1 MIKFIESDEHEICLT
16 GFGGVGKSLIAS
28 MLYDVAK
35 DNGLRCC
42 FVSPTNKAK
51 LVIASKGDSNRNAST
66 IHSLLN
72 LRPNLDILEFD
83 ATDLQF
89 DFGFIKSTSNDY
101 NILIVDECSMINDEL
116 YEVLKDKFKNS
127 HIVYS
132 GDSQQLSPVKQKS
145 IAKPFK
151 CRTLT
156 LTKIYRQKESALQK
170 VLNYLRKKPLYKFKN
185 VSDDNG
191 NIIVYNNL
199 KEMLNNHAGLF
210 KIAED
215 FNDKNLV
222 KLVTYTNKR
231 ITALNT
237 YIRKCIYPTNAEY
250 QIREV
255 LTGYDTCNIGNH
267 TIENSKDYIV
277 KNIVKTN
284 LYSLPAYIMNI
295 SDGLNEFT
303 IRILARECPE
313 EPLKKLAD
321 NIEKLRL
328 KAVKS
333 KKKLDWK
340 KFYDLYNS
348 FLLPFDLYYENRVI
362 KRKSLDY
369 GYCISAHRS
378 QSSQYSIVMIDME
391 NLLRCPNPE
400 ELRQLQYV
408 ACSRTMSDLIIY
420 QKDD

>member
-1 MIKFIESDEHEICLT
+1 
-16 GFGGVGKSLIAS
+16 
-28 MLYDVAK
+28 MLYDIAK
-35 DNGLRCC
+35 DNGLRCS

-51 LVIASKGDSNRNAST
+51 LVIANKGDSNRNATT

-72 LRPNLDILEFD
+72 LKPNLNILEFD

-89 DFGFIKSTSNDY
+89 DFGFIKTTSYDY
-101 NILIVDECSMINDEL
+101 NVLIIDECSMINDKL
-116 YEVLKDKFKNS
+116 YDVLKNRFKNS
-127 HIVYS
+127 HIVFC
-132 GDSQQLSPVKQKS
+132 GDVKQLAPIKQRS
-145 IAKPFK
+145 LAKPFL
-151 CRTLT
+151 CRTLN

-191 NIIVYNNL
+191 NILVYNNIQ
-199 KEMLNNHAGLF
+199 EMLKNHAGLF

-215 FNDKNLV
+215 FNDQNLV

-231 ITALNT
+231 IDALNT
-237 YIRKCIYPTNAEY
+237 YIRKCIYPNSAEY
-250 QIREV
+250 QVREI
-255 LTGYDTCNIGNH
+255 LTGYDTCNIGKYI
-267 TIENSKDYIV
+267 IENSKDYIV
-277 KNIVKTN
+277 KSIIKIKI
-284 LYSLPAYIMNI
+284 YSLPAYLMNI
-295 SDGLNEFT
+295 SDGSVEFT
-303 IRILARECPE
+303 IKILARNCPE
-313 EPLKKLAD
+313 KELNALATK
-321 NIEKLRL
+321 IEKLRL
-328 KAVKS
+328 KAVKTKS
-333 KKKLDWK
+333 KNDWR